1 MDIIQ
6 TVVIAGFGG
15 LMLNVMGLW
24 DDSKKEKPDRAPRD
38 GLFWLFLVAWPVIG
52 GGLAYIYLLDGST
65 LRPLLAFSVG
75 LGAPSTIR
83 TLMSTAVQP
92 SGPPKGAEP

>member
-1 MDIIQ
+1 MDTIH

-15 LMLNVMGLW
+15 LMLNVMALW

-38 GLFWLFLVAWPVIG
+38 LLFWFFMFAWPAIG
-52 GGLAYIYLLDGST
+52 GALAYIYLLDGST
-65 LRPLLAFSVG
+65 LRPSLAFSVG
-75 LGAPSTIR
+75 LGAPTTIR